1 MIWKET
7 FFIWV
12 CVRAK
17 WISCTL
23 LLTVVWFK
31 CKSIAFTVS
40 HLLHVKWGAHCNFLW
55 VQVLLAFFVHAFC
68 LGRMQNF
75 WVLEQCLGHA
85 QLISFCGH
93 LQIPSAAYWVMEFCG
108 MYLDAFLHVMPV
120 ATARPYGRSTICQ
133 YKSYSSTLFHC
144 LFPLC
149 FNYPFVHGFV
159 SLYIPSLSCIDHF
172 SFYWFIPRIRLL
184 FLRFVSR
191 QGRELIPAI

>member
-1 MIWKET
+1 MIWKGT
-7 FFIWV
+7 FFSLFIWV

-17 WISCTL
+17 WISWIL

-31 CKSIAFTVS
+31 YKSIAFTVA
-40 HLLHVKWGAHCNFLW
+40 HLFHVKWGAHCNFLW

-75 WVLEQCLGHA
+75 WALKQYLGHA

-93 LQIPSAAYWVMEFCG
+93 LQIPSAAYWVMDFCG

-133 YKSYSSTLFHC
+133 YKIILFNT
-144 LFPLC
+144 FW
-149 FNYPFVHGFV
+149 
-159 SLYIPSLSCIDHF
+159 LSISIMLQLSVCSWFCKLIHTIAIMHW
-172 SFYWFIPRIRLL
+172 SFLL
-184 FLRFVSR
+184 L
-191 QGRELIPAI
+191 LIYTSH